1 MNENGLDKNKVL
13 DLLGKK
19 LDEDA
24 SFKSGRILGSM
35 CSEPHEISKKIFSL
49 TFQRNLGDQFVFPS
63 ISKIEHD
70 AISTIGNMLSNDGAV
85 GHIVSGGTEANITAL
100 WVARK
105 LKEGHKKEVILSESA
120 HFSFERAS
128 DILGL
133 KLVKIPL
140 TRDFTIDVSKV
151 RESINKNTLAIVGVA
166 GSTGFGTV
174 DPIQV
179 LSDISLKNDLYLHV
193 DAAFGGFILPFL
205 KELGLYNSQFDFAVP
220 GVNSI
225 TIDPHKM
232 GLAPIPAGCI
242 LFRESSLLS
251 KISLTASYIGR
262 GGQNFTTMSCTR
274 PSTST
279 VAVWAIMKTMGK
291 SGYRSM
297 VKRCMDNTLMLA
309 NDIRCLQGV
318 KLMLEPTMNI
328 VSFTCS
334 QLSNKI
340 LFEKLERKGWVLS
353 IFPTHLRVVIMPHVK
368 KKHLKAFVSDL
379 SEVFENSL

>member
-1 MNENGLDKNKVL
+1 MHEKGLDKNEVL
-13 DLLGKK
+13 NSLGKK
-19 LDEDA
+19 LEEDA

-35 CSEPHEISKKIFSL
+35 CSEPHRISEKIFSI
-49 TFQRNLGDQFVFPS
+49 TFQKNLGDEYVFPS

-70 AISTIGNMLSNDGAV
+70 AISSIGSMLSNKDAV

-105 LKEGHKKEVILSESA
+105 LKGGRKKEVILSESA

-151 RESINKNTLAIVGVA
+151 RKSINRNTLAIVGVA

-174 DPIQV
+174 DPIQA
-179 LSDISLKNDLYLHV
+179 LSDISLENDLYLHV
-193 DAAFGGFILPFL
+193 DAAFGGFVLPFL
-205 KELGLYNSQFDFAVP
+205 KELGLYKSQFDFAVP
-220 GVNSI
+220 GVSSV

-251 KISLTASYIGR
+251 KITLNASYIGR
-262 GGQNFTTMSCTR
+262 AGQNFTTMSCTR
-274 PSTST
+274 PSTPT
-279 VAVWAIMKTMGK
+279 VAVWAIMKTLGR

-297 VKRCMDNTLMLA
+297 VKRCIDNTLMLA
-309 NDIRCLQGV
+309 KDIRRLNGV
-318 KLMLEPTMNI
+318 KLMLEPKMNI

-353 IFPTHLRVVIMPHVK
+353 IFPTHLRVVVMPHVK

-379 SEVFENSL
+379 SDVLENNR